1 MLRLILRGAGL
12 LIAMALL
19 APAGFS
25 ETATE
30 KIAKNLK
37 KTDDTATVT
46 PSDTTD
52 SSDIT
57 KPDEAPASEAIYPAT
72 LAPSSQSSTGDKKDA
87 DENYKPAPKFTP
99 MLATTGTIGLFT
111 VETAGT
117 LPKGAFAF
125 SVFGNK
131 FGRMPG
137 SVSILQFGAELSYGI
152 TDRLNFYAGF
162 DPYQRAHIGCPGQLS
177 LQSIPLSTSCAPST
191 FGTPIPGSFFPTVDG
206 SAPGYVQDYPFAAN
220 NTGGIGNVTL
230 GLKYAFLSERH
241 GAPVSF
247 SIRNDLIISTKTDLN
262 QLLANGTQSSP
273 LSDLV
278 SVALSK
284 QWGQAITWTFNF
296 GYMFVRAPRDSQSQ
310 PLFAMPDQ
318 VRTGVGFLMFPE
330 SRFQPMV
337 EYSGVIFVSAP
348 STPPDNSFGA
358 RDPVE
363 GVWGFRVYPSKHLA
377 FDVGYRYMLNL
388 RDLNDR
394 NGFVIKIGTAFWPE
408 KAPPANR
415 GPAISCS
422 ADKTMVN
429 TNPGD
434 AVVIH
439 CSASDPDNA
448 PLTYTWSSTG
458 GKVDG
463 DGPQVRWLSAGAPA
477 GSYTITAKVD
487 NGRGGFASSSVA
499 VSVESK

>member
-1 MLRLILRGAGL
+1 MLRLILRGSGL
-12 LIAMALL
+12 LILIALL

-25 ETATE
+25 GTSTE
-30 KIAKNLK
+30 KIAKNLGAIG
-37 KTDDTATVT
+37 DTVVA
-46 PSDTTD
+46 PSDTIE
-52 SSDIT
+52 SSDFT
-57 KPDEAPASEAIYPAT
+57 KPEETVDSEPISPAT
-72 LAPSSQSSTGDKKDA
+72 PAPSSQSSTGDKKDA
-87 DENYKPAPKFTP
+87 DENYRPAPKSTP
-99 MLATTGTIGLFT
+99 MMATTGTIGLFT
-111 VETAGT
+111 VETADT
-117 LPKGAFAF
+117 LPKGGLAF

-137 SVSILQFGAELSYGI
+137 SVTILEFGAELSYGI

-177 LQSIPLSTSCAPST
+177 LQSIPLSSTCAPST
-191 FGTPIPGSFFPTVDG
+191 FGTPVPGSFFPTVDG
-206 SAPGYVQDYPFAAN
+206 SAPGYVQDFPFAAN

-230 GLKYAFLSERH
+230 GLKYAFVSERH

-247 SIRNDLIISTKTDLN
+247 SVRNDLIISTKTDLN
-262 QLLANGTQSSP
+262 QLIANGTQASP

-278 SVALSK
+278 SLALSK

-296 GYMFVRAPRDSQSQ
+296 GYMFVRSPRDSQSQ
-310 PLFAMPDQ
+310 PLFDMPDQ

-330 SRFQPMV
+330 SRIQPMV
-337 EYSGVIFVSAP
+337 EYSGVIFVTAP
-348 STPPDNSFGA
+348 NTPPDNSFGA

-363 GVWGFRVYPSKHLA
+363 GVWGVRVYPWKHLA
-377 FDVGYRYMLNL
+377 FDIGYRYMLNL

-394 NGFVIKIGTAFWPE
+394 NGFVIKIGSAFWPE
-408 KAPPANR
+408 KAPPVNR

-429 TNPGD
+429 SNSSD
-434 AVVIH
+434 AVVVH
-439 CSASDPDNA
+439 CTASDPDNA

-458 GKVDG
+458 GKIDG
-463 DGPQVRWLSAGAPA
+463 DGPQVRWLSAGAPL

-487 NGRGGFASSSVA
+487 NGRGGFASSSVV
-499 VSVESK
+499 VSVEAK